1 MAFLN
6 PFTVRPRNFLV
17 ILLITGLFSGC
28 AAFGAQQFCQ
38 TGRVQIRCPDRTEN
52 VQVMYV
58 DSHQIYDK
66 EAVRFQFPDGGWVVY
81 LAEDAGPEVLKWELN
96 QIALGTIWDK
106 I

>member
-1 MAFLN
+1 
-6 PFTVRPRNFLV
+6 
-17 ILLITGLFSGC
+17 
-28 AAFGAQQFCQ
+28 
-38 TGRVQIRCPDRTEN
+38 
-52 VQVMYV
+52 MYV

-81 LAEDAGPEVLKWELN
+81 LAEDAGPEVLRWELK